1 MGYALRYAIGLN
13 TRGSKNEMLTVL
25 SGNRN
30 AFHAVEN
37 VFTGLFPPTNRHTT
51 TAPVYANI
59 CALISTRSPL
69 PHHTLLPI
77 SQQRRRCRRHHRSF
91 VLRAGSN
98 NSQTADDVISSAELY
113 RGTQNIYVYIRSH
126 SITGTKSEYNITNT
140 PTYTFTFIYIY
151 IHCVYCILY
160 T

>member
-1 MGYALRYAIGLN
+1 MGYALRNAMGLN

-30 AFHAVEN
+30 AFHTVEN
-37 VFTGLFPPTNRHTT
+37 VFTGLVPPTNRHTT
-51 TAPVYANI
+51 SSLVYANI

-77 SQQRRRCRRHHRSF
+77 SQQHHRHHRSF

-98 NSQTADDVISSAELY
+98 NSQTADDAISSAALY

-140 PTYTFTFIYIY
+140 PTYTLTFMYIL
-151 IHCVYCILY
+151 CILY
-160 T
+160 IIYI